1 MDLKPSH
8 GMVDEGA
15 SAPIETTAFDPEDP
29 NTDMGP
35 TETTQFDPEEDAAQI
50 ESLSQNMMPS
60 HSTVPVMKASHEIE
74 TYENVFNVDET
85 QTFDNPI
92 LIAPP
97 ETTDES
103 QRKANALSAAL
114 RASGAAKDWLKAY
127 NDSYIDMTDSQFH
140 MEDANIS
147 SSEAVANL
155 MKSTVGYVSEDEIAA
170 AANQIIARSQEPG
183 LGPYKAVVDSLP
195 QSVFLSPKEKDEAAY
210 YWWLTKTQAKVWDE
224 MNISDIASDVF
235 KQMIVPD
242 NNIRMTDVA
251 KYLGLETSGADLF
264 NTTELQKRMSTHLS
278 TIPVEARATLVQGIV
293 DNWETFGA
301 FGNKLEAMEFLSHL
315 TSFTEGDQKSSMF
328 WNMMDRADQAGQAS
342 IVGSMLT
349 KGAKVFTGM
358 FKAGTIIR
366 QAARLSDTEAVR
378 VAAKAGAQG
387 MLKEVGVSPLDG
399 ANTMVP
405 VESFTKLAQ
414 GAPKG
419 FAPEILEMD
428 KTLKNVLEDIQTTGL
443 PLSEEDRARAISKA
457 MAKAQ
462 LEPEVTD
469 VSVLKGDRDGFVLNV
484 KIGDNNEVREIPYK
498 LNDIGNW
505 TESQTEMGF
514 FSTLVSRVIS
524 PHERFWRI
532 QDEIVN
538 MPDFALKQGK
548 RIVAAFEDAAK
559 TSFGK
564 LSDTEWKKVNSLLL
578 QGDNEGRIFTYADAV
593 TNGINGVQYSEKEF
607 KAYVSGRMLFDNL
620 HTLKNK
626 QMRTEMIARNVK
638 SLEIEGESTIGKVYD
653 DLEQARPGYMGS
665 KYSQAYMKDGK
676 IYQTPL
682 TNDEL
687 AEHYLQGYKLVRA
700 QGNDLFSDSAKK
712 NVEWALVKRDFIS
725 ELPPV
730 VLEKRTGYVTKLREG
745 SNFFLK
751 RKSDVE
757 VVGASNKIERL
768 TTEAYSSTRTELED
782 YLAKLDPKDR
792 EKYVIL
798 GDREIGAVDREVDQL
813 RTMGGLFSGS
823 RKQGILP
830 YIGKDIE
837 GQRSTV
843 IASLQRYIANV
854 ANNMP
859 ISVYREGLKQKWL
872 QTALEN
878 GVISHSD
885 LYKDF
890 NLIKL
895 DPKHPKFAFF
905 DQSHKEISFMTGI
918 KTADEVFLDK
928 QLSAIAY
935 QAEKVPYVGKKVAS
949 LIYEGK
955 TNPASIMKS
964 LAYDLMLGTWN
975 VSQMFVQSSGAI
987 IPMSMNPI
995 HGANGFKHALD
1006 FMMMDR
1012 AAKTGLDM
1020 SKLGKNWSGK
1030 AWELWN
1036 KSGMRESVTN
1046 SNLDY
1051 ATMFNEM
1058 PYNAGVLRRALG
1070 NSDIFVK
1077 MGEMGYSRVAFGTAY
1092 EFVKKELGRELTEAD
1107 LPAIVKRAELY
1118 RLNMSKSNTAGF
1130 QRGLMS
1136 VPTQFLQVQTK
1147 FLEKLFGHSVSHTE
1161 RINIL
1166 GAQMTLFGAQGMPF
1180 FGTLNEQIM
1189 GSAGLDLT
1197 NYTPEQVSLM
1207 KRGLIGYALHDV
1219 LNVNMNLGNRI
1230 SLGNDIG
1237 ERVLKLCFGNANA
1250 VELASGP
1257 IGSVI
1262 GKGLDI
1268 WERFRNVNTLML
1280 SADALEPKHHLAAA
1294 KVLAEE
1300 FAKLPSSG
1308 AHLIKGITM
1317 MNSGLYKNAMGQH
1330 IFEYRDPSLRNAL
1343 AEVIGF
1349 SNTEAEDWYALQGT
1363 TNPFEDKK
1371 VQRTYAK
1378 MMASTVA
1385 RMIDAGADEQWV
1397 YATAYNAMRTA
1408 FAGKQGS
1415 KEIIDQVEKELKD
1428 KGKPWNMVFQKAL
1441 DTFQN
1446 ECLQGMDLW
1455 SRNMI
1460 RTNPTLGKEAEAA
1473 GVNLREKK

>member
-1 MDLKPSH
+1 MDLIPSH
-8 GMVDEGA
+8 NVVDGMGQEAAPSTMEMQPSEESTSVMEAPSNDEVIDYVHNFD
-15 SAPIETTAFDPEDP
+15 APQETE
-29 NTDMGP
+29 
-35 TETTQFDPEEDAAQI
+35 
-50 ESLSQNMMPS
+50 
-60 HSTVPVMKASHEIE
+60 
-74 TYENVFNVDET
+74 
-85 QTFDNPI
+85 FDNPV
-92 LIAPP
+92 LISPP

-140 MEDANIS
+140 MEDASIS

-155 MKSTVGYVSEDEIAA
+155 MKSTVGYASEDEIAA

-195 QSVFLSPKEKDEAAY
+195 QSAFLSPKEKDEAAY
-210 YWWLTKTQAKVWDE
+210 YWWLTKTQAKVWDS
-224 MNISDIASDVF
+224 MNVDDITSDIF
-235 KQMIVPD
+235 KMMLVPD
-242 NNIRMTDVA
+242 NNFRVNDVA

-264 NTTELQKRMSTHLS
+264 NTTELQKRMATQFSSL
-278 TIPVEARATLVQGIV
+278 PVDARAALVQEVV

-301 FGNKLEAMEFLSHL
+301 FSNKLEAMEFLSHM
-315 TSFTEGDQKSSMF
+315 TSFTEGDQKTSMLV
-328 WNMMDRADQAGQAS
+328 NMMDRADQAGQAS
-342 IVGSMLT
+342 IVGGLLT
-349 KGAKVFTGM
+349 KSAKALTNM

-366 QAARLSDTEAVR
+366 QAARLADTEAVR
-378 VAAKAGAQG
+378 IAAQASARGA
-387 MLKEVGVSPLDG
+387 LKEVGVSPLDG

-405 VESFTKLAQ
+405 VESFTKLTQ
-414 GAPKG
+414 GAAKG
-419 FAPEILEMD
+419 FATDILEMD
-428 KTLKNVLEDIQTTGL
+428 KTLKNVLDDIQTTGL
-443 PLSEEDRARAISKA
+443 PLSEEDRANAIAKA
-457 MAKAQ
+457 MVKAQ
-462 LEPEVTD
+462 REPEVTN
-469 VSVLKGDRDGFVLNV
+469 VSVISGDREGFSLSV
-484 KIGDNNEVREIPYK
+484 KIGDSEEIREISYK

-514 FSTLVSRVIS
+514 FSILIPRGIS
-524 PHERFWRI
+524 PHEKFWRI
-532 QDEIVN
+532 QDDMVN

-548 RIVAAFEDAAK
+548 RILAAFEDAAK
-559 TSFGK
+559 KSFGK
-564 LSDTEWKKVNSLLL
+564 LSDNEWSKVNSLLL
-578 QGDNEGRIFTYADAV
+578 KGDEEARIFTYADAV
-593 TNGINGVQYSEKEF
+593 TNGVDGIQYTEKEF
-607 KAYVSGRMLFDNL
+607 KAYMASRSMFDQL
-620 HTLKNK
+620 HALKNK
-626 QMRTEMIARNVK
+626 QMRTEMLARNVK
-638 SLEIEGESTIGKVYD
+638 SIELDGEATIGKVYD
-653 DLEQARPGYMGS
+653 DLEQARPGYSGS
-665 KYSQAYMKDGK
+665 KYSKAYMKDGR
-676 IYQTPL
+676 IYEAAL

-687 AEHYLQGYKLVRA
+687 AENYAQGYKLVRA
-700 QGNDLFSDSAKK
+700 QGNDLFSDKAKR
-712 NVEWALVKRDFIS
+712 NVEWALVRKDFVS
-725 ELPPV
+725 DLPPV
-730 VLEKRTGYVTKLREG
+730 VLEKRAGYVTKLREG

-751 RKSDVE
+751 RKSEVG
-757 VVGASNKIERL
+757 VVGYDNKVERL
-768 TTEAYSSTRTELED
+768 TTEAYASTRSELEN
-782 YLAKLDPKDR
+782 YLSKLPDEEKA
-792 EKYVIL
+792 KYVIL

-813 RTMGGLFSGS
+813 RTMGGLFTGS

-830 YIGKDIE
+830 YIGTDVE
-837 GQRSTV
+837 GQRNTV
-843 IASLQRYIANV
+843 ITSLQRYIANV

-872 QTALEN
+872 QTAIEN
-878 GVISHSD
+878 GIISQSD

-895 DPKHPKFAFF
+895 DEKHPKFAFF

-918 KTADEVFLDK
+918 KTPDEIFLDK
-928 QLSAIAY
+928 QISAIAY
-935 QAEKVPYVGKKVAS
+935 QAEKVPFIGKKVAS
-949 LIYEGK
+949 FLYEGK
-955 TNPASIMKS
+955 ANPISTMKS
-964 LAYDLMLGTWN
+964 LAYNMMLGCWN
-975 VSQMFVQSSGAI
+975 MSQMFVQSSGAI

-995 HGANGFKHALD
+995 HGLRGFKHSLD

-1012 AAKTGLDM
+1012 AAKAGVDM
-1020 SKLGKNWSGK
+1020 SKLSKNWSTK

-1092 EFVKKELGRELTEAD
+1092 EYVKKELGRELTDAD

-1147 FLEKLFGHSVSHTE
+1147 FLEKVFGHSVSTTE
-1161 RINIL
+1161 KLNIL
-1166 GAQMTLFGAQGMPF
+1166 GAQATLFGAQGLPF

-1294 KVLAEE
+1294 KVWAEE

-1371 VQRTYAK
+1371 VQKTYAK
-1378 MMASTVA
+1378 MMASTAA

-1408 FAGKQGS
+1408 FAGKQGG